1 MEEDIKY
8 WIDLAEYDLKTA
20 EAMFESRRYVYVL
33 FTCQQA
39 VEKVLKALVV
49 KASHRFPPR
58 THDLLKLALLAEID
72 LDNEQKEF
80 LAKLSFYYI
89 ESRYPEE
96 LLKISESITRSV
108 ALEYLNRS
116 KEVLKWLTKRL

>member
-1 MEEDIKY
+1 MEEDVKY
-8 WIDLAEYDLKTA
+8 WIGLAEYDLKTA

-49 KASHRFPPR
+49 KTSHRFPPR